1 MGVQE
6 DGYVPVICAF
16 GRTTDA
22 DVERAWES
30 VSARRRLPGR
40 PMLRSKEACMHFGGR
55 GSLLIFE

>member
-1 MGVQE
+1 M
-6 DGYVPVICAF
+6 PVICAF